1 MTGITKNTN
10 GKLVI
15 HDCGLTRYKDAMR
28 FQTAILEHRQ
38 KDDIPDTVLL
48 LEHKPV
54 ITLGARK
61 SENKLH
67 VTEETLAENGID
79 LETVSRGGGTTAHN
93 PGQIVVYPILDLRSL
108 GLGLSDYV
116 RELEAIG
123 IELLEKFGVE
133 STRKK
138 GFPGLWIGE
147 KKIASIGVKVKQH
160 VTLHGMA
167 ININNDLS
175 IFENIVP
182 CGLEGVQITNLQK
195 ETGRDF
201 SMAEI
206 KQTLAELC
214 KEHFSSKG
222 KTENEE
228 HG

>member
-1 MTGITKNTN
+1 MTGVTENTN
-10 GKLVI
+10 GKLMI
-15 HDCGLTRYKDAMR
+15 HDCGLTRYKDALR
-28 FQTAILEHRQ
+28 FQTAILQHRQ
-38 KDDIPDTVLL
+38 KNGIPNTILL

-67 VTEETLAENGID
+67 VTRETLAANGID
-79 LETVSRGGGTTAHN
+79 LETVGRGGGTTAHN
-93 PGQIVVYPILDLRSL
+93 PGQVVVYPILDLKSL
-108 GLGLSDYV
+108 GLGLSDYI
-116 RELEAIG
+116 RKLETIG
-123 IELLEKFGVE
+123 IELLDQFGIE

-147 KKIASIGVKVKQH
+147 KKIGSVGVKVKKF
-160 VTLHGMA
+160 VTFHGMA

-201 SMAEI
+201 SMSEI
-206 KQTLAELC
+206 KRTLAELC
-214 KEHFSSKG
+214 KEHFSSKDR
-222 KTENEE
+222 TEHEE